1 MALSLDEI
9 NRSHRLLKE
18 YNGENPYIISL
29 KNNVYVYKT
38 KTLNNFECEFIL
50 RNYNKEPLFVNKL
63 VSIIEWWG
71 KKKQEDWDLEFI
83 PSKLKITYYLGDTK
97 DFYCFYCIYRR
108 SQEKA
113 VMCFAPKKAILT
125 DFLTPDHNEMQI
137 DFTHYNA
144 LSGRIMMPYQEE
156 AVKFLTAHPKAI
168 LASAM
173 GSGKT
178 FSAIVAAL
186 HGGYKHIL
194 IIAPASVKKTWEKEL
209 SLLVSKDDIT
219 IVNGSEWVDAR
230 FTIINYDILKN
241 FYKIPKQKIHVKE
254 LNVNDK
260 GDVVTE
266 IKEKEIVSRSHNII
280 NNAMSDSQ
288 LFQSH
293 FDLIII
299 DEAHR
304 LSNTSSGRYKIISD
318 FVKRAKPNGVFE
330 LTGTPITNRP
340 INFFNLLKIIDCPL
354 ANDWEYYV
362 TRYCD
367 GKSFYKKNERNA
379 HTALYLKKVK
389 KNSWYDLTPAEKDTL
404 NGILEKKCHKIW
416 KTDGSSNLDELQELL
431 KPFYLRRMK
440 EEFGNMVSKTV
451 KVLHYNL
458 TPEQRE
464 DYNSVW
470 VEYRDS
476 KLENV
481 SSFEDG
487 IKTIEETEK
496 YKKITEGVLL
506 RQWLAHE
513 MLTNTISLVKKCIK
527 LGHKVVVFCS
537 FDDEIN
543 TLKEEFGDI
552 AVKHNGKMTTKYKDK
567 SVESFQNNP
576 DIKVFIG
583 NINSAGVG
591 LTLTASDVAVFNSF
605 SWVSGDNLQAEDRI
619 HRLNQTKDCTVY
631 YQVFTD
637 TFYEE
642 MLDKVRGKQDI
653 IDNIIITE
661 NEK

>member
-209 SLLVSKDDIT
+209 SLLVHKDDIT
-219 IVNGSEWVDAR
+219 IVNGSELVDAR

>member
-137 DFTHYNA
+137 DFTQYNA

-156 AVKFLTAHPKAI
+156 AVKFLTAHSKAI

-209 SLLVSKDDIT
+209 SLLVPKDDIT

-552 AVKHNGKMTTKYKDK
+552 TVKHNGKMTTKYKDK

>member
-137 DFTHYNA
+137 DFTQYNA

-209 SLLVSKDDIT
+209 SLLVPKDDIT

>member
-18 YNGENPYIISL
+18 YNGENPYLISL
-29 KNNVYVYKT
+29 KNSVYVYKT
-38 KTLNNFECEFIL
+38 KTLNKFESEFIL
-50 RNYNKEPLFVNKL
+50 RNYNREPLLVNKII
-63 VSIIEWWG
+63 SIIEWWG
-71 KKKQEDWDLEFI
+71 KKKQEDWGLEFT
-83 PSKLKITYYLGDTK
+83 PSKLKMTYYLGDTS
-97 DFYCFYCIYRR
+97 DFYCFYCFYRK
-108 SQEKA
+108 SQDKA

-125 DFLTPDHNEMQI
+125 DFLTPDHNLMNI
-137 DFTHYNA
+137 DFTPFNTK
-144 LSGRIMMPYQEE
+144 SGRVMMPYQEE

-209 SLLVSKDDIT
+209 SLLVPKDDIT
-219 IVNGSEWVDAR
+219 IVNGSEWKDAR

-241 FYKIPKQKIHVKE
+241 FYTVPKQKIHVKE
-254 LNVNDK
+254 LNVNEK
-260 GDVVTE
+260 GDIITE

-280 NNAMSDSQ
+280 NDAMSSSQ
-288 LFQSH
+288 LFQSK

-304 LSNTSSGRYKIISD
+304 LSNTTSGRYKIISD
-318 FVKRAKPNGVFE
+318 FVKRSNPKGVFE

-340 INFFNLLKIIDCPL
+340 INFFNLLKIINCPL
-354 ANDWEYYV
+354 ADDWEYYV
-362 TRYCD
+362 KRYCD
-367 GKSFYKKNERNA
+367 GNFFYKINERNA
-379 HTALYLKKVK
+379 HTSLFLKRVH
-389 KNSWYDLTPAEKDTL
+389 KNSWYDLTDKEKETL

-416 KTDGSSNLDELQELL
+416 KTGGSSNLDELQELL

-451 KVLHYNL
+451 KVLHYEL

-464 DYNSVW
+464 SYNNVW
-470 VEYRDS
+470 YEYRDS
-476 KLENV
+476 KLNNIE
-481 SSFEDG
+481 SLEDAF
-487 IKTIEETEK
+487 KTIEDTEK

-513 MLTNTISLVKKCIK
+513 MLTNTISLIKKCVN

-552 AVKHNGKMTTKYKDK
+552 AVKHNGKMITKYKDK
-567 SVESFQNNP
+567 SVEEFQNNP
-576 DIKVFIG
+576 DVKVFIG

-591 LTLTASDVAVFNSF
+591 LTLTSSNVAIFNSF

-642 MLDKVRGKQDI
+642 MLDKVRGKQNI

>member
-29 KNNVYVYKT
+29 KNSVYVYKT

-71 KKKQEDWDLEFI
+71 KKKQEDWDFEFT

-137 DFTHYNA
+137 DFTQYNA

-209 SLLVSKDDIT
+209 SLLVPKDDIT

-266 IKEKEIVSRSHNII
+266 IKEKEIVSRSHTII

-637 TFYEE
+637 TFYED
-642 MLDKVRGKQDI
+642 MLNKVRGKQDI